1 MSLGSNLG
9 DRRAHLAAG
18 LAGLAPWTRA
28 VSSVYRTAP
37 WGGVDQ
43 DDFLNL
49 VVTVEDPQA
58 GPWEWLDR
66 ARSAEQARD
75 RDRGEG
81 AVRWGPRTLDV
92 DVLLVTDADGEP
104 VTSTD
109 PELLLPHP
117 RLQERAFVLVP
128 WAEIAPDD
136 EVPDH
141 GRIADLLA
149 ALPDD
154 ERAGVVPDTG
164 GPETQRSGARP
175 GGPETQRSGAR
186 PGGPETR

>member
-1 MSLGSNLG
+1 MTRAVLSLGSNLG
-9 DRRAHLAAG
+9 DRRAHLAAA
-18 LAGLAPWTRA
+18 LAGLAPWTRE

-43 DDFLNL
+43 EDFLNL
-49 VVTVEDPQA
+49 VVTVEDPEA
-58 GPWEWLDR
+58 GPWVWLAR

-75 RDRGEG
+75 RDRGED

-92 DVLLVTDADGEP
+92 DVLVVTDTDGP
-104 VTSTD
+104 VHSED

-117 RLQERAFVLVP
+117 RLHERAFVLVP

-136 EVPDH
+136 EVPGR

-149 ALPDD
+149 ALPAD
-154 ERAGVVPDTG
+154 ERAGVHLDTG
-164 GPETQRSGARP
+164 ERETERSGARP
-175 GGPETQRSGAR
+175 GERETEPGAR
-186 PGGPETR
+186 

>member
-1 MSLGSNLG
+1 MTRAVLSLGSNLG

-18 LAGLAPWTRA
+18 LAALAPWTRA
-28 VSSVYRTAP
+28 VSSIYRTAP

-49 VVTVEDPQA
+49 VVLVDDDA
-58 GPWEWLDR
+58 ADARDWLAR
-66 ARSAEQARD
+66 AQRAEQDRD
-75 RDRGEG
+75 RDRGAG

-92 DVLLVTDADGEP
+92 DVLTVTAADGSP
-104 VTSTD
+104 VHSAD

-136 EVPDH
+136 EVP
-141 GRIADLLA
+141 GRGRVAELLA
-149 ALPDD
+149 ALPED
-154 ERAGVVPDTG
+154 ERAGVRAEV
-164 GPETQRSGARP
+164 GPSGEQ
-175 GGPETQRSGAR
+175 G
-186 PGGPETR
+186 

>member
-1 MSLGSNLG
+1 MTRAVLSLGSNLG

-49 VVTVEDPQA
+49 VVAVDDAEA
-58 GPWEWLDR
+58 GPWVWLAR
-66 ARSAEQARD
+66 ARSAEQARE
-75 RDRGEG
+75 RDRTDG

-92 DVLLVTDADGEP
+92 DVLTVTDTDG
-104 VTSTD
+104 VGMQSDD

-117 RLQERAFVLVP
+117 RLHERAFVLVP

-136 EVPDH
+136 DVP
-141 GRIADLLA
+141 GRGRVADLLA
-149 ALPDD
+149 ALPAE
-154 ERAGVVPDTG
+154 ERAGVHLDTRESREG
-164 GPETQRSGARP
+164 
-175 GGPETQRSGAR
+175 
-186 PGGPETR
+186 

>member
-1 MSLGSNLG
+1 MTRAVLSLGSNLG

-49 VVTVEDPQA
+49 VVAVDDPGA
-58 GPWEWLDR
+58 GPWVWLAR
-66 ARSAEQARD
+66 ARSAEQGRD
-75 RDRGEG
+75 RDRGED

-92 DVLLVTDADGEP
+92 DVLTVTGDEGDP
-104 VTSTD
+104 VHSED

-117 RLQERAFVLVP
+117 RLHERAFVLVP

-136 EVPDH
+136 DVPGH

-149 ALPDD
+149 ALPAD
-154 ERAGVVPDTG
+154 ERAGVHLDSGRP
-164 GPETQRSGARP
+164 GAR
-175 GGPETQRSGAR
+175 
-186 PGGPETR
+186 